1 MHQFLLFILTI
12 DLEHW
17 RQTILHESQW
27 APSSSSS
34 SEAPT
39 PSRDQLVVSPNRTNN
54 GTNIINTRDFYNDEE
69 IDEELATAL
78 ALSLSTVNN

>member
-1 MHQFLLFILTI
+1 MLFILSI

-39 PSRDQLVVSPNRTNN
+39 PSRDHPVVSPNRTNDGSN
-54 GTNIINTRDFYNDEE
+54 SISTGTFFSEEE
-69 IDEELATAL
+69 IDEELATAI
-78 ALSLSTVNN
+78 ALSLSTVGEINN